1 MASLFSRLPQT
12 LRPVRLLTGAV
23 RVQSR
28 CIFSLGSNKINE
40 DVDKPSRRSFYTYS
54 AEPFHPLPGKTPAWK
69 SPQEALQVIES
80 GMKVFVHGGAATP
93 IPLLEAMAQ
102 RGKDAGL
109 KDVELIHIH
118 TEGTGIFVEPE
129 FDGIFRSNSLF
140 IGANCRKAVNEGRA
154 DFTPIFLSE
163 IPLLFQRKII
173 DLDVALIQVSPPDKH
188 GFCTL
193 GPSVDCTRA
202 AIQNAKYI
210 IGLVNPRCPRTHGPG
225 GIHQSHL
232 DVLCVSEFK
241 LPELKIRPES
251 PEEAKIGSLI
261 AENLVDDGATLQMG
275 IGSIP
280 DACLSRLLDHRNLGI
295 HSEMFSDGVVAL
307 TERGAITNA
316 FKNVLPGRCVGSFV
330 IGTEKVFEFIDNNPF
345 VVMLDVGFVNLVS
358 IISQNPKV
366 TAINSCIEVDLTGQV
381 VSDSIG
387 TRMYSGVGGQIDF
400 LRGAALGHDGLGKP
414 ILALNSVTKRGESKI
429 VPFLKEGGGVVTTRA
444 HTHYIVTEHGIA
456 YLFGKNLRQ
465 RAYELIKVAHPDHRE
480 WLEKAAFERLKCM
493 PSPN

>member
-1 MASLFSRLPQT
+1 MASLFSRLPKL
-12 LRPVRLLTGAV
+12 LRTARLTPSKVCL
-23 RVQSR
+23 QSR
-28 CIFSLGSNKINE
+28 CIFSLGNNKIRQE
-40 DVDKPSRRSFYTYS
+40 IDKPSRRSFYTYTT
-54 AEPFHPLPGKTPAWK
+54 EPFHPLPGKTPAWK
-69 SPQEALQVIES
+69 SPDEAVQAIQS

-93 IPLLEAMAQ
+93 VPLLEAMAR
-102 RGKDAGL
+102 RGKEAQL
-109 KDVELIHIH
+109 KDIDLFHIH
-118 TEGTGIFVEPE
+118 TEGTDVFVDPE
-129 FDGIFRSNSLF
+129 CEGIFRSNSLF
-140 IGANCRKAVNEGRA
+140 IGSNCRKAVNEGRA

-241 LPELKIRPES
+241 LPELKIKPES
-251 PEEAKIGSLI
+251 PEEAKIGQYI
-261 AENLVDDGATLQMG
+261 AENLVEDGATLQMG

-280 DACLSRLLDHRNLGI
+280 DACLSRLLDHKNLGI

-358 IISQNPKV
+358 IIAQNPKV

-387 TRMYSGVGGQIDF
+387 TRMYSGVGGQVDF

-414 ILALNSVTKRGESKI
+414 ILALNSVTSRGESKI
-429 VPFLKEGGGVVTTRA
+429 TPFLKEGGGVVTTRA
-444 HTHYIVTEHGIA
+444 HVHYIVTEWGIA
-456 YLFGKNLRQ
+456 YLFGKNIRQ

-480 WLEKAAFERLKCM
+480 WLEKAAFDRLKCM
-493 PSPN
+493 PSPD

>member
-1 MASLFSRLPQT
+1 MSSLYSRLPKLLRCVTPRGFLSQT
-12 LRPVRLLTGAV
+12 RYIFALKH
-23 RVQSR
+23 SR
-28 CIFSLGSNKINE
+28 EEIWFRKQ
-40 DVDKPSRRSFYTYS
+40 DRSYYTYS
-54 AEPFHPLPGKTPAWK
+54 SEPFHPLPGRTPAWK
-69 SPQEALQVIES
+69 SPYEAMEVIQS

-93 IPLLEAMAQ
+93 LPLLDALAKRGQEAQ
-102 RGKDAGL
+102 L
-109 KDVELIHIH
+109 KNVELIHIH
-118 TEGTGIFVEPE
+118 TEAHDKVVSPE
-129 FDGIFRSNSLF
+129 FEGIFRSNSLF
-140 IGANCRKAVNEGRA
+140 TGANCRKAVNEGRA

-163 IPLLFQRKII
+163 IPLLFHRKII

-232 DVLCVSEFK
+232 DVLCVQEFK
-241 LPELKIRPES
+241 LPELKVKPES
-251 PEEAKIGSLI
+251 PEEAKIGQLI

-280 DACLSRLLDHRNLGI
+280 DACLSRLMDHKDLGI
-295 HSEMFSDGVVAL
+295 HSEMFSDGVVPL
-307 TERGAITNA
+307 VERGAVTNA
-316 FKNVLPGRCVGSFV
+316 TKKVLPGRCVGSFV
-330 IGTEKVFEFIDNNPF
+330 IGTEKVFEFIDQNPF
-345 VVMLDVGFVNLVS
+345 VIMLDVGFVNLVS

-387 TRMYSGVGGQIDF
+387 TRLYSGVGGQVDF
-400 LRGAALGHDGLGKP
+400 LRGAALGSDGLGKP

-429 VPFLKEGGGVVTTRA
+429 VPFLKQGGGVVTTRA
-444 HTHYIVTEHGIA
+444 HVHYIVTEYGIA
-456 YLFGKNLRQ
+456 YLFGKNIRQ
-465 RAYELIKVAHPDHRE
+465 RAHELIRIAHPDHRE
-480 WLEKAAFERLKCM
+480 ALEAAAFERLKCM
-493 PSPN
+493 PSPD